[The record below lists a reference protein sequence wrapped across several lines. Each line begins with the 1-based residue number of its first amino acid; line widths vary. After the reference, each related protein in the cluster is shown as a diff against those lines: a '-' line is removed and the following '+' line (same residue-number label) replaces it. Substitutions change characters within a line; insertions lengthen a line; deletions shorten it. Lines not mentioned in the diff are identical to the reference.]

1 MVWEALGM
9 FCCQHQDIS
18 LLESGTPRGPEAEAD
33 GTGGSAGG
41 LQAGPSHWV

>member
-1 MVWEALGM
+1 M
-9 FCCQHQDIS
+9 FCCQYQDIS